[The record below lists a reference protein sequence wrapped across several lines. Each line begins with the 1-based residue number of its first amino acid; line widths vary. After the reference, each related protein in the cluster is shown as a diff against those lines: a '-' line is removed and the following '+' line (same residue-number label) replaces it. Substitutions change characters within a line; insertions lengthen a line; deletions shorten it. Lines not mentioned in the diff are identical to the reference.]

1 MTKWKKISID
11 SGASD
16 EEWARFYK
24 EVEELILK
32 EKEGDRRRPLRLYES
47 ILREHQDQS

>member
-11 SGASD
+11 SEASD

-24 EVEELILK
+24 EVEALMLNE
-32 EKEGDRRRPLRLYES
+32 EEGDSRRPIRLYES
-47 ILREHQDQS
+47 ILRERQDQS